1 MSQNTKRSLVSGRRG
16 GFTLIEM
23 LVVIA
28 IIGTLMSLLL
38 PAVQQAR
45 EWSRSVKCK
54 NNLKNLAAAAIAFAD
69 NQGRFP
75 MVALMDPS
83 DPEQRW
89 RGHRP
94 GWELEL
100 LINLEGLS
108 LTQNF
113 NLRLETLAEDNL
125 RLIRNDRGEA
135 FNVPPFYQCPSAREM
150 LEFVDVKLI
159 NLETVQEDVIT
170 MNYAAVMGARR
181 PHKQGTDRN
190 DCGPYHRDGI
200 IYPGAKT
207 RHADIDITDGATNTF
222 LFGERLY
229 LLQNWITGVR
239 IDNRKVCVYHA
250 KNIKYRINT
259 EPRGGARRGEPED
272 PNFEMGFYRR
282 DPDPDKPTDNSNPPL
297 FNDLPFASR
306 HPGGAN
312 FAFAGGRVAFI
323 SEFTDLE
330 LLKNM
335 ATIRGGRGERS
346 STFSNLPD

>member
-1 MSQNTKRSLVSGRRG
+1 
-16 GFTLIEM
+16 
-23 LVVIA
+23 
-28 IIGTLMSLLL
+28 
-38 PAVQQAR
+38 
-45 EWSRSVKCK
+45 
-54 NNLKNLAAAAIAFAD
+54 
-69 NQGRFP
+69 
-75 MVALMDPS
+75 MVALMDPR

-89 RGHRP
+89 RGNRP
-94 GWELEL
+94 GWALEL

-113 NLRLETLAEDNL
+113 NLRLDMLHEDNL
-125 RLIRNDRGEA
+125 RVIRNDRDEPI
-135 FNVPPFYQCPSAREM
+135 NVPPFYQCPSARETF
-150 LEFVDVKLI
+150 EIVGDDEIV
-159 NLETVQEDVIT
+159 T

-181 PHKQGTDRN
+181 PVKEGTDRN

-239 IDNRKVCVYHA
+239 IENRKVCVYHA

-259 EPRGGARRGEPED
+259 TPIGGGRPRSNPED
-272 PNFEMGFYRR
+272 LDFVMGFYEGRLF
-282 DPDPDKPTDNSNPPL
+282 PHDPDKPTDNSNPPL

-312 FAFAGGRVAFI
+312 FAFSGGRVAFI

-335 ATIRGGRGERS
+335 ATIRGGRQERS